1 MTPPPGGRRQPPKG
15 APRRQP
21 ARTPERRS
29 GAPER
34 RADKGLGGDQVEGRQ
49 AVRELLA
56 AGKRR
61 VKEIWLA
68 EGSDPAEIL
77 VEITDLAEAA
87 RVPVRVV
94 ARHRLD
100 GAAVTEAP
108 QGVLARA
115 EPLVET
121 DLERLARPV
130 DGRPA
135 FLLAADSVTDPHNLG
150 ALLRSAE
157 VAGVTGVVLPRH
169 RTVHVTPT
177 VAKAAA
183 GAIEHLRFALV
194 PGLPAALSALRSAG
208 VWTVGLA
215 AGSPTSIYQLEVATE
230 PLVIVVGSEGEGL
243 SRLTAQRCEV
253 LAGIPQHGRLA
264 SLNVSTAGAVA
275 LFEVARRRGAV

>member
-1 MTPPPGGRRQPPKG
+1 VTPPPGGRRQPPKG

-21 ARTPERRS
+21 PRS
-29 GAPER
+29 GAPERRPEPR
-34 RADKGLGGDQVEGRQ
+34 RADKGLGGDQVEGRR

-61 VKEIWLA
+61 VKEVWLA

-77 VEITDLAEAA
+77 VEIVDLAEAN

-94 ARHRLD
+94 ARARLD

-115 EPLVET
+115 EALAET

-130 DGRPA
+130 EGRPA
-135 FLLAADSVTDPHNLG
+135 FLLAVDGVTDPHNLG

-157 VAGVTGVVLPRH
+157 VAGVTGVILPRH

-215 AGSPTSIYQLEVATE
+215 AESATSIYQLEVATE
-230 PLVIVVGSEGEGL
+230 PLALVVGSEGEGL

-253 LAGIPQHGRLA
+253 LAGIPQHGRLE
-264 SLNVSTAGAVA
+264 SLNVSAAGAVA